1 MGLDPQL
8 VDWFARLARELGP
21 IANPDAR
28 GRRER
33 FLAITAMLRVPDAPG
48 VTVRRVDMA
57 LDGRTLGAELA
68 HPGGMPPLIVYAH
81 GGGWVLGSSL
91 THSDYCRRVAAESGV
106 AVLSIDYRLA
116 PEHPFPAPCDDMF
129 EALCWAV
136 ANAAALG
143 VDANRVA
150 VGGDSAGAH
159 LAAVAAI
166 AARDRGGPAPRLQWL
181 IYPTIEPRFDH
192 GSAVEFAQGP
202 GLLTADMRYF
212 WDALLSGNLDS
223 RDARAVPSRASSL
236 AGLSPAYV
244 LTAEF
249 DPLRDEGEG
258 YAAALARA
266 GVPVTQVR
274 AAGMTHGFAR
284 LFPVCEAAGRHVS
297 AAARFL
303 GDALA

>member
-1 MGLDPQL
+1 MALDPQL
-8 VDWFARLARELGP
+8 ADWFARLAREFGP

-57 LDGRTLGAELA
+57 LAGRTLGAELA
-68 HPGGMPPLIVYAH
+68 HPGGTPPLMVYAH

-129 EALCWAV
+129 DALRWAI
-136 ANAAALG
+136 AHAGALG
-143 VDANRVA
+143 VDGNRVA

-159 LAAVAAI
+159 LAAGAAI
-166 AARDRGGPAPRLQWL
+166 AARDSGGPAPRLQWL
-181 IYPTIEPRFDH
+181 IYPTIEPVFDH
-192 GSAVEFAQGP
+192 PSAVEFAQGP

-212 WDALLSGNLDS
+212 WDAFLGGRLDIA
-223 RDARAVPSRASSL
+223 DARAVPSRAATL
-236 AGLSPAYV
+236 AGVAPAYV
-244 LTAEF
+244 LTAEL
-249 DPLRDEGEG
+249 DPLRDEGEN
-258 YAAALARA
+258 YAQALARA
-266 GVPVTQVR
+266 GVPVTAQR

-284 LFPVCEAAGRHVS
+284 LFPVCAAADRYVA